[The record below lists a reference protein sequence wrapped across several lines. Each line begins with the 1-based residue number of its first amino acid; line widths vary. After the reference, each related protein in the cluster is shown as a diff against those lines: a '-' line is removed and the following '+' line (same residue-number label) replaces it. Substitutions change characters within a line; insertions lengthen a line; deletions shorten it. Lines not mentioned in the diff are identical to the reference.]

1 MKKIVLATG
10 NKNKIKEYQNLFS
23 SLEYEFISSEDIGI
37 SLDAVIEDGLNFK
50 QNALIKARA
59 IASQVSYPVI
69 ADDSGITINALYG
82 FPGIF
87 SHRFMEDYSY
97 REKNNAIMHMLENCS
112 NRRASFHCAIALVY
126 SNKEFV
132 FEGVARGEI
141 THREFGIDGFGYDPI
156 FFSYQLN
163 KTFAEASLN
172 EKNTFSHRAKAS
184 KKLFEFLKKNKD
196 II

>member
-23 SLEYEFISSEDIGI
+23 SLEYEFISSEDIGL

-112 NRRASFHCAIALVY
+112 NRQASFHCAIALVY
-126 SNKEFV
+126 ANKEFV